1 MNDDAVTFCDVGY
14 ILGGMSAVVEE
25 NVVKGG
31 GRNLTGRA

>member
-25 NVVKGG
+25 NVVKGD
-31 GRNLTGRA
+31 RMLTGRA